1 MSKINF
7 GILLLF
13 VAITFSIMVL
23 VKLNNH
29 SNLVKDQLELI
40 NAKIDDL
47 DNDVHELEKY
57 TKP

>member
-7 GILLLF
+7 GIFLLF
-13 VAITFSIMVL
+13 VAITLSIMVL

-47 DNDVHELEKY
+47 DNDVHELEK
-57 TKP
+57 K